1 LTATPVEL
9 RAVTQLSS
17 DRDVA
22 AAESAEITTRRV
34 RPKHRRYALVA
45 LLVADG
51 LGLGASLIGAGLAD
65 HVIGGTTSVGD
76 AVGFILYLPVALI
89 VMAGYGLY
97 RRGRRRLVA
106 SSFPDLSQLL
116 HGVIVSCLLLL
127 FLTGAAHRVVN
138 LPQLDRRVVLIY
150 GLFAVVAVV
159 AARMAARRVAQLTH
173 RSSQVLIVGS
183 GLVAASVALRVGHIP
198 GLRIVGFVDDNVV
211 TPDEKHG
218 DMAHL
223 GRLDDV
229 VDVIERFEVDHVI
242 VAFSPVVE
250 SRMAGLLRSLAEDV
264 QISVVPRMFD
274 LLTVR
279 SHVDDLAGLPVVD
292 VAPASL
298 GPADRFAKRALDI
311 AASGL
316 GLLVISPLLVA
327 IALTIKLTSSGPILF
342 KQERTGRRGKG
353 FAICKFRSMRTGAEG
368 ERTALATENEVD
380 GPLFKMREDPRITR
394 IGRLLRKTSL
404 DELPQLINVFKG
416 DMSLVGPR
424 PFVVAESAE
433 IDGWAA
439 RRFDVRP
446 GMTGLWQISGRND
459 LPFEELRRLDYSYV
473 ASWSLWWD
481 LRILWHTPASVLSRH
496 GAY

>member
-1 LTATPVEL
+1 MTA
-9 RAVTQLSS
+9 S
-17 DRDVA
+17 
-22 AAESAEITTRRV
+22 RV
-34 RPKHRRYALVA
+34 RPRHRRYALVA
-45 LLVADG
+45 LLFADG
-51 LGLGASLIGAGLAD
+51 AALGLSLFGAGAID
-65 HVIGGTTSVGD
+65 HLFQGGMSLTHAAELVT
-76 AVGFILYLPVALI
+76 YLPVALI
-89 VMAGYGLY
+89 VMAAYGLY

-106 SSFPDLSQLL
+106 SSFPDLSPLV
-116 HGVIVSCLLLL
+116 HGVIVNCLLLL
-127 FLTGAAHRVVN
+127 FVTGAAHRWLH
-138 LPQLDRRVVLIY
+138 LPQIDRRVVLIY
-150 GLFAVVAVV
+150 GLLAIVTVI
-159 AARMAARRVAQLTH
+159 AARMAARRVAQLAH
-173 RSSQVLIVGS
+173 NSSQVLIVGS
-183 GLVAASVALRVGHIP
+183 GLVAASVALRVGHVP
-198 GLRIVGFVDDNVV
+198 GLHIVGFVDDNIVDQKQ
-211 TPDEKHG
+211 TSSALP
-218 DMAHL
+218 MPHL

-229 VDVIERFEVDHVI
+229 VDVIERFEVDHII

-250 SRMAGLLRSLAEDV
+250 SRMAGLLRSLADDV

-311 AASGL
+311 VASGV
-316 GLLVISPLLVA
+316 GLLLLSPLLLG
-327 IALTIKLTSSGPILF
+327 IALSIKFTSSGPVIF
-342 KQERTGRRGKG
+342 KQQRTGRRGKT
-353 FAICKFRSMRTGAEG
+353 FAIRKFRTMRMGAES
-368 ERTALATENEVD
+368 ERSALTDANEVD
-380 GPLFKMREDPRITR
+380 GPLFKMHEDPRITK
-394 IGRLLRKTSL
+394 IGSLLRKTSL

-424 PFVVAESAE
+424 PFVVSESAE

-481 LRILWHTPASVLSRH
+481 LRILWHTPAGVLSRH